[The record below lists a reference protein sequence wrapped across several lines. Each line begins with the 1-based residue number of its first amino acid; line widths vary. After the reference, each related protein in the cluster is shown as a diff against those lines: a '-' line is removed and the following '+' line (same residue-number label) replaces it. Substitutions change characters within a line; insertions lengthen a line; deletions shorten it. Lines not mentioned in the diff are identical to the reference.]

1 VSKVAAELPRPHYV
15 VDMAVASVKS
25 NDNVELMGIPRDDW
39 ADTWHGH
46 NTNWA
51 NESFSGAGQRLISSC
66 CVLLHA
72 NRLHRGTQSLC
83 TNGSNR
89 PNSPTWHQ
97 LAVWTVGALVAG
109 IRTKTRV

>member
-1 VSKVAAELPRPHYV
+1 
-15 VDMAVASVKS
+15 MAVASVKT

-72 NRLHRGTQSLC
+72 NRLHRQN
-83 TNGSNR
+83 NGHPERDGFPSMT
-89 PNSPTWHQ
+89 PS
-97 LAVWTVGALVAG
+97 
-109 IRTKTRV
+109 